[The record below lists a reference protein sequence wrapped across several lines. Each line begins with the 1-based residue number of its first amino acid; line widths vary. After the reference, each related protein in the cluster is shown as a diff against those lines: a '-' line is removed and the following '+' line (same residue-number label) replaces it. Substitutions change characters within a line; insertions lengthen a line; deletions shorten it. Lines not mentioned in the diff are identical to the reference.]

1 MAAETIVVP
10 SKVQLHRRSRLLVQ
24 LGRIAVFARTP
35 TPSVQNAARLA
46 PTLSLRG
53 LKPASDL
60 RVKTGQGFDEWDV
73 LFAGFS
79 GGLFGLSRCAGLA
92 GFGSGWF

>member
-1 MAAETIVVP
+1 LKVAASEQVEALKIMNKLAGDYFGFMPHIKP
-10 SKVQLHRRSRLLVQ
+10 S
-24 LGRIAVFARTP
+24 
-35 TPSVQNAARLA
+35 
-46 PTLSLRG
+46 LSLRG
-53 LKPASDL
+53 LKPARVL